1 MSVSA
6 TARPQATE
14 FGRFNPN
21 FQKPAY
27 QSDADWKTETA
38 TAETKIESRRKWAER
53 FKRTSNF
60 IGNVNVASIL
70 GGSAVLLTDS
80 LLENFLDPVVR
91 ENIVNTGVMALS
103 GSLVA
108 QLSTNV
114 ASEVVIGPDK
124 KLDEG
129 VDRMMSTNKFGGK
142 QLAAKL
148 GKWGGNVVK
157 WGSLAVAGLATA
169 EGLIGQDPL
178 GGSLEALI
186 PNSDILKNIPNIEPS
201 MAFPAIALAAGGEIA
216 HRLFSKQDEVYKA
229 AADFV
234 TLNSKADKKTTEA
247 KQFNVGKE
255 TLKKGG
261 IKNMVWSKLL
271 TGDIPDAIWWYLQKG
286 KFDIEGK
293 VGVASATLSEIVR
306 AKASLPEK
314 IITGFTRYN
323 TWPFIAAGITGLV
336 SPALSGP
343 LAEAMEPVD
352 PAIWAGLALTGVAK
366 YQLFDKPQAQ
376 AMEAMQ
382 YAAIRNLDSGRPS
395 FAAQPI

>member
-1 MSVSA
+1 MAVSA
-6 TARPQATE
+6 TTRIQSTDFLGRSQSYYERDPIEDDTAWNKRNATSE
-14 FGRFNPN
+14 
-21 FQKPAY
+21 K
-27 QSDADWKTETA
+27 
-38 TAETKIESRRKWAER
+38 KIESRRMWAER
-53 FKRTSNF
+53 FKRTSDF
-60 IGNVNVASIL
+60 IGNVNVAGIL

-80 LLENFLDPVVR
+80 LLENFLDPAVR

-103 GSLVA
+103 GSLIA
-108 QLSTNV
+108 QLGTGV
-114 ASEVVIGPDK
+114 ASEEIMGPDK

-129 VDRMMSTNKFGGK
+129 VDRMMSFNKFGGK
-142 QLAAKL
+142 HLATKVL
-148 GKWGGNVVK
+148 KWFSHGVK
-157 WGSLAVAGLATA
+157 WGSLAAAAAATA
-169 EGLIGQDPL
+169 EGLVGQDPTGQGKIGNFL
-178 GGSLEALI
+178 
-186 PNSDILKNIPNIEPS
+186 SDIPNIEPS
-201 MAFPAIALAAGGEIA
+201 MAFPAIAWAAGGEIA
-216 HRLFSKQDEVYKA
+216 HRLFSNQDKVYKA

-234 TLNSKADKKTTEA
+234 TLNPDRGKKEA
-247 KQFNVGKE
+247 ETKQFNAGKE

-261 IKNMVWSKLL
+261 IKKMVWSKLL
-271 TGDIPDAIWWYLQKG
+271 TGDIAEAIWWNLQKG

-314 IITGFTRYN
+314 IITGFTKYN

-395 FAAQPI
+395 FKAQPI